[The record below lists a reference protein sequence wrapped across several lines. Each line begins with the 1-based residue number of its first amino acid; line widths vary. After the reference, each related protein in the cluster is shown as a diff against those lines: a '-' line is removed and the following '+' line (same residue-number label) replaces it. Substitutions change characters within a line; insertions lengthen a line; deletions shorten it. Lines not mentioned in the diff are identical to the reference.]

1 MASPTTRGNTR
12 LAPVENDVRPVLDL
26 DPRRA
31 DAMFEERILRAQFKR
46 ERSSAYWFAASTWGI
61 GGLVIG
67 ACLGAYM
74 MHVAQVSLLPTAV
87 NAVAQGMAVG
97 DLRRDDGQQPNLL
110 TEPAETPA
118 ANPTR

>member
-1 MASPTTRGNTR
+1 MAQRGPAR
-12 LAPVENDVRPVLDL
+12 LTPVENDAPLVL

-31 DAMFEERILRAQFKR
+31 DAMFEERVLRAQFKR

-97 DLRRDDGQQPNLL
+97 DLRRTDEGTQPNLL
-110 TEPAETPA
+110 EPPAPSEPA
-118 ANPTR
+118 R